1 MRVNFG
7 GIIFLSFYFFTFLS
21 YERKWIHPTS
31 GCPRNA
37 AARLYCSRDC
47 QRLWFR
53 QGLWFRIASMSGWAR
68 TSQKHDDI
76 CFLRWTYPLSFYG
89 DDRGT
94 GHSWSQFSKVTSG
107 FSRVVWLIRRATVP
121 YQSLEDKVHRSE
133 QSTYLYWSSI
143 SWIWKGSI
151 SWFVYQVSWWDR

>member
-1 MRVNFG
+1 
-7 GIIFLSFYFFTFLS
+7 
-21 YERKWIHPTS
+21 
-31 GCPRNA
+31 
-37 AARLYCSRDC
+37 
-47 QRLWFR
+47 
-53 QGLWFRIASMSGWAR
+53 
-68 TSQKHDDI
+68 
-76 CFLRWTYPLSFYG
+76 
-89 DDRGT
+89 
-94 GHSWSQFSKVTSG
+94 VTSG